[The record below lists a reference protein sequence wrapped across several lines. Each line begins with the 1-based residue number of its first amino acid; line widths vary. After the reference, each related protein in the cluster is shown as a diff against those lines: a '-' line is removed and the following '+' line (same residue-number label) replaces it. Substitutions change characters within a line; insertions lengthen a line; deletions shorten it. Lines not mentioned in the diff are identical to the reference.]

1 MSKKTE
7 HVDGKN
13 GENKEGGGGRRRRE
27 RVVESVETRTGR
39 GIFFGERE
47 NGAQWREK
55 NSRKLGAERA
65 F

>member
-13 GENKEGGGGRRRRE
+13 GENKEGGGARRRRRRRE

-39 GIFFGERE
+39 GVFLGKERRSHSGERKIA
-47 NGAQWREK
+47 G
-55 NSRKLGAERA
+55 G
-65 F
+65 

>member
-13 GENKEGGGGRRRRE
+13 GENKEGGGARRRRRRRRRRE

-39 GIFFGERE
+39 GVFLGKERRLHS
-47 NGAQWREK
+47 G
-55 NSRKLGAERA
+55 G
-65 F
+65 

>member
-13 GENKEGGGGRRRRE
+13 GENKEGGGGRKRRRE

-39 GIFFGERE
+39 GFFLGKDRTENSGERKIA
-47 NGAQWREK
+47 G
-55 NSRKLGAERA
+55 G
-65 F
+65 

>member
-13 GENKEGGGGRRRRE
+13 GENKEGGGARRRRRRRE

-39 GIFFGERE
+39 GVFLGKERRLHS
-47 NGAQWREK
+47 G
-55 NSRKLGAERA
+55 G
-65 F
+65 

>member
-13 GENKEGGGGRRRRE
+13 GENKEGGGGRRRRRE

-39 GIFFGERE
+39 GVFLGKERAVHSGERKIA
-47 NGAQWREK
+47 G
-55 NSRKLGAERA
+55 G
-65 F
+65 

>member
-13 GENKEGGGGRRRRE
+13 GENKEGGGARRRRRRRRE

-39 GIFFGERE
+39 GVFLGKERRLHS
-47 NGAQWREK
+47 G
-55 NSRKLGAERA
+55 G
-65 F
+65 